1 MSTAAP
7 APSTN
12 IDFGR
17 CFRVV
22 FDDPDWIKKVLIGGV
37 FVLLSGLIVGLFFVA
52 GYWARLVKSA
62 AAGQP
67 RPLPEWDDLGGIFG
81 DGLKLVG
88 LYFVYM
94 LAVGLV
100 VGVVGGAGCLALAG
114 LGAATSHSEEAGS
127 VVAALGGLG
136 FMGLYLVFLV
146 VMLALGLYLPAAFVR
161 VVERDDFAAGFQWR
175 ENFGFIRANLANYA
189 LSLVLYLV
197 ASFVAQFGLLLCCVG
212 IFPAAFW
219 GYCVF
224 GFALGETVRL
234 NPGSV

>member
-7 APSTN
+7 AAPQS
-12 IDFGR
+12 IDFGK

-22 FDDPDWIKKVLIGGV
+22 FDDPDWIKKVLIGGG
-37 FVLLSGLIVGLFFVA
+37 FALLSALIVGLFFVA
-52 GYWARLVKSA
+52 GYWARLVKRA
-62 AAGQP
+62 AAGEP

-88 LYFVYM
+88 LYLVYM
-94 LAVGLV
+94 LAIGLV
-100 VGVVGGAGCLALAG
+100 VGIVAGAGCLVLAG
-114 LGAATSHSEEAGS
+114 LGAATSRSEEAGS
-127 VVAALGGLG
+127 TLAALGGLG

-146 VMLALGLYLPAAFVR
+146 VMLALGLYLPSAFVR
-161 VVERDDFAAGFQWR
+161 VVMRGDFAAGFQFR

-189 LSLVLYLV
+189 LSLVLYLL

-212 IFPAAFW
+212 IFPASFW
-219 GYCVF
+219 GYCVV

-234 NPGSV
+234 NPTSV